1 MTRSASKIKLTGYKG
16 LFGSGVTMSDKE
28 EITEIPLNELHEFA
42 NHPFH
47 VVDNDEMNE
56 LVQSIKEHGVLVPG
70 IVRRRMEG
78 GYEIIAGHRR
88 SHAAGLAGLET
99 VPMIIKN
106 CDDDVSTL
114 LMVDTNLQ
122 RESILPSEKAHAY
135 KMKYDAMKHQGKAGR
150 SGDSL
155 KEMAEETGEGWKT
168 IQRYIWLARLSDEL
182 LEYVDQKKLGLVPG
196 IDISFLN
203 VKPQR
208 WVHDYL
214 QGHTVNVTTAQSAK
228 LKQYGQSGELTEAMV
243 GLILSEEKVRPRKVT
258 IGSDRIGKYF
268 PENYSSEEIENVIY
282 QLLDEW
288 KNQKQ
293 GEEVPDVGRDNEI

>member
-1 MTRSASKIKLTGYKG
+1 
-16 LFGSGVTMSDKE
+16 MSDKE

-42 NHPFH
+42 NHPFR

-135 KMKYDAMKHQGKAGR
+135 KMKYDAMKHQ
-150 SGDSL
+150 
-155 KEMAEETGEGWKT
+155 
-168 IQRYIWLARLSDEL
+168 ARQAD
-182 LEYVDQKKLGLVPG
+182 P
-196 IDISFLN
+196 
-203 VKPQR
+203 
-208 WVHDYL
+208 
-214 QGHTVNVTTAQSAK
+214 VT
-228 LKQYGQSGELTEAMV
+228 
-243 GLILSEEKVRPRKVT
+243 R
-258 IGSDRIGKYF
+258 
-268 PENYSSEEIENVIY
+268 
-282 QLLDEW
+282 
-288 KNQKQ
+288 
-293 GEEVPDVGRDNEI
+293 